1 MNLRGRG
8 GKGSLMEGN
17 GLKSILEAVY
27 GENAIVYIVTL
38 KAVQGHGTI
47 FLLKS
52 AYTASFQPK

>member
-1 MNLRGRG
+1 
-8 GKGSLMEGN
+8 MEGN

-52 AYTASFQPK
+52 AYTASLQPK